1 MNRSLMEY
9 RSQQAKG
16 SDDGVVVFDVDKFRE
31 AYPSAKGTD
40 TQLNNAFIKA
50 GMLLR
55 NDKHSCVCNLA
66 EREML
71 LFLLVAHMDMLQ
83 SNIDEGNRA
92 VGRHPAQAKAVCQCL
107 LITAQQQMVRSGTR
121 KHHTVLNTGLSQV
134 GTGRFVHAGRCP
146 DAGVERWLLWLK
158 ASLRKRWRST
168 CQALP

>member
-9 RSQQAKG
+9 RSQQAKV
-16 SDDGVVVFDVDKFRE
+16 SDGGVVVFDVDKFRE

-71 LFLLVAHMDMLQ
+71 LWLLVAHMDMLQ
-83 SNIDEGNRA
+83 SNIDEGNSA
-92 VGRHPAQAKAVCQCL
+92 VGRASSASEGSVSVSL
-107 LITAQQQMVRSGTR
+107 DYGTATNGEKWYTQTPYGAEYWALTSRYRSFLYT
-121 KHHTVLNTGLSQV
+121 L
-134 GTGRFVHAGRCP
+134 
-146 DAGVERWLLWLK
+146 GV
-158 ASLRKRWRST
+158 APMPVWRGGYYG
-168 CQALP
+168 

>member
-16 SDDGVVVFDVDKFRE
+16 SDDGVVVFDVEKFHE

-83 SNIDEGNRA
+83 SNIDEGNSA
-92 VGRHPAQAKAVCQCL
+92 VGRASSASEGSVSVS
-107 LITAQQQMVRSGTR
+107 IDYGTATNGEKWYTQTPYGAEYWALTSRYRSFLYT
-121 KHHTVLNTGLSQV
+121 L
-134 GTGRFVHAGRCP
+134 
-146 DAGVERWLLWLK
+146 GV
-158 ASLRKRWRST
+158 APMPVWRGGYYG
-168 CQALP
+168 

>member
-9 RSQQAKG
+9 RSQQAKV

-71 LFLLVAHMDMLQ
+71 LWLLVAHMDMLQ
-83 SNIDEGNRA
+83 SNIDEGNSA
-92 VGRHPAQAKAVCQCL
+92 VGRASSASEGSVSVSL
-107 LITAQQQMVRSGTR
+107 DYGTATNGEKWYTQTPYGAEYWALTSRYRSFLYT
-121 KHHTVLNTGLSQV
+121 L
-134 GTGRFVHAGRCP
+134 
-146 DAGVERWLLWLK
+146 GV
-158 ASLRKRWRST
+158 APMPVWRGGYYG
-168 CQALP
+168 

>member
-9 RSQQAKG
+9 RSQQARV

-71 LFLLVAHMDMLQ
+71 LWLLVAHMDMLQ
-83 SNIDEGNRA
+83 SNIDEGNSA
-92 VGRHPAQAKAVCQCL
+92 VGRASSASEGSVSVSL
-107 LITAQQQMVRSGTR
+107 DYGTATNGEKWYTQTPYGAEYWTLTSRYRSFLYT
-121 KHHTVLNTGLSQV
+121 L
-134 GTGRFVHAGRCP
+134 
-146 DAGVERWLLWLK
+146 GV
-158 ASLRKRWRST
+158 APMSVWRGGYYG
-168 CQALP
+168 

>member
-9 RSQQAKG
+9 RSQQAKVN
-16 SDDGVVVFDVDKFRE
+16 DDGVVVFDVDKFRE

-71 LFLLVAHMDMLQ
+71 LWLLVAHMNMLQ
-83 SNIDEGNRA
+83 SNIDEGNSA
-92 VGRHPAQAKAVCQCL
+92 VGRASSASEGSVSVSL
-107 LITAQQQMVRSGTR
+107 DYGTATNGEKWYTQTPYGAEYWALTSRYRSFLYT
-121 KHHTVLNTGLSQV
+121 L
-134 GTGRFVHAGRCP
+134 
-146 DAGVERWLLWLK
+146 GV
-158 ASLRKRWRST
+158 APMPVWRGGYYG
-168 CQALP
+168 

>member
-9 RSQQAKG
+9 RSQQAKV

-71 LFLLVAHMDMLQ
+71 LWLLVAHMDMLQ
-83 SNIDEGNRA
+83 SNIDEGNSA
-92 VGRHPAQAKAVCQCL
+92 VGRASSASEGSVSVSL
-107 LITAQQQMVRSGTR
+107 DYGTATNGEKWYTQTPYGAEYWVLTSRYRSFLYT
-121 KHHTVLNTGLSQV
+121 L
-134 GTGRFVHAGRCP
+134 
-146 DAGVERWLLWLK
+146 GV
-158 ASLRKRWRST
+158 STMPVWRGGYYG
-168 CQALP
+168 

>member
-9 RSQQAKG
+9 RSQQAKV
-16 SDDGVVVFDVDKFRE
+16 SDDGVVVFDVEKFRE

-83 SNIDEGNRA
+83 SNIDEGNSA
-92 VGRHPAQAKAVCQCL
+92 VGRASSASEGSVSVS
-107 LITAQQQMVRSGTR
+107 IDYGTATNGEKWYTQTPYGAEYWALTSRYRSFLYT
-121 KHHTVLNTGLSQV
+121 L
-134 GTGRFVHAGRCP
+134 
-146 DAGVERWLLWLK
+146 GV
-158 ASLRKRWRST
+158 APMPVWRGGYYG
-168 CQALP
+168 

>member
-9 RSQQAKG
+9 RSQQAKV

-55 NDKHSCVCNLA
+55 NDKRSCVCNMA

-71 LFLLVAHMDMLQ
+71 LWLLVAHMDMLQ
-83 SNIDEGNRA
+83 SNIDEGNSA
-92 VGRHPAQAKAVCQCL
+92 VGRASSASEGSVSVSL
-107 LITAQQQMVRSGTR
+107 DYGTATNGEKWYTQTPYGAEYWALTSRYRSFLYT
-121 KHHTVLNTGLSQV
+121 L
-134 GTGRFVHAGRCP
+134 
-146 DAGVERWLLWLK
+146 GV
-158 ASLRKRWRST
+158 APMPVWRGGYYG
-168 CQALP
+168 

>member
-1 MNRSLMEY
+1 MEY
-9 RSQQAKG
+9 RSQQAKV

-71 LFLLVAHMDMLQ
+71 LWLLVAHMDILQ
-83 SNIDEGNRA
+83 SNIDEGNSA
-92 VGRHPAQAKAVCQCL
+92 VGRASSASEGSVSVSL
-107 LITAQQQMVRSGTR
+107 DYGTATNGEKWYTQTPYGAEYWALTSRYRSFLYT
-121 KHHTVLNTGLSQV
+121 L
-134 GTGRFVHAGRCP
+134 
-146 DAGVERWLLWLK
+146 GV
-158 ASLRKRWRST
+158 APMPVWRGGYYG
-168 CQALP
+168 

>member
-9 RSQQAKG
+9 RSQQAKV

-55 NDKHSCVCNLA
+55 NDKHSCVCNMA

-71 LFLLVAHMDMLQ
+71 LWLLVAHMDMLQ
-83 SNIDEGNRA
+83 SNIDEGNSA
-92 VGRHPAQAKAVCQCL
+92 VGRASSASEGSVSVSL
-107 LITAQQQMVRSGTR
+107 DYGTATNGEKWYTQTPYGAEYWALTSRYRSFLYT
-121 KHHTVLNTGLSQV
+121 L
-134 GTGRFVHAGRCP
+134 
-146 DAGVERWLLWLK
+146 GV
-158 ASLRKRWRST
+158 APMPVWRGGYYG
-168 CQALP
+168 

>member
-16 SDDGVVVFDVDKFRE
+16 SDDAVVVFDVEKFRE

-83 SNIDEGNRA
+83 SNIDEGNSA
-92 VGRHPAQAKAVCQCL
+92 VGRASSASEGSVSVSL
-107 LITAQQQMVRSGTR
+107 DYGTATNGEKWYTQTPFGAEYWALTSRYRSFLYT
-121 KHHTVLNTGLSQV
+121 L
-134 GTGRFVHAGRCP
+134 
-146 DAGVERWLLWLK
+146 GV
-158 ASLRKRWRST
+158 APMPVWRGGYYG
-168 CQALP
+168 

>member
-9 RSQQAKG
+9 RSQQAKV
-16 SDDGVVVFDVDKFRE
+16 SDDGVVVFDVNKFRE

-71 LFLLVAHMDMLQ
+71 LWLLVAHMDMLQ
-83 SNIDEGNRA
+83 SNIDEGNSA
-92 VGRHPAQAKAVCQCL
+92 VGRASSASEGSVSVSL
-107 LITAQQQMVRSGTR
+107 DYGTATNGEKWYTQTPYGAEYWALTSRYRSFLYT
-121 KHHTVLNTGLSQV
+121 L
-134 GTGRFVHAGRCP
+134 
-146 DAGVERWLLWLK
+146 GV
-158 ASLRKRWRST
+158 APMPVWRGGYYG
-168 CQALP
+168 

>member
-9 RSQQAKG
+9 RSQQAKV

-40 TQLNNAFIKA
+40 AQLNNAFIKA

-71 LFLLVAHMDMLQ
+71 LWLLVAHMDMLQ
-83 SNIDEGNRA
+83 SNIDEGNSA
-92 VGRHPAQAKAVCQCL
+92 VGRASSASEGSVSVSL
-107 LITAQQQMVRSGTR
+107 DYGTATNGEKWYTQTPYGAEYWALTSRYRSFLYT
-121 KHHTVLNTGLSQV
+121 L
-134 GTGRFVHAGRCP
+134 
-146 DAGVERWLLWLK
+146 GV
-158 ASLRKRWRST
+158 APMPVWRGGYYG
-168 CQALP
+168 

>member
-1 MNRSLMEY
+1 MEY
-9 RSQQAKG
+9 RSQQAKV

-71 LFLLVAHMDMLQ
+71 LWLLVAHMDMLQ
-83 SNIDEGNRA
+83 SNIDEGNSA
-92 VGRHPAQAKAVCQCL
+92 VGRASSASEGSVSVSL
-107 LITAQQQMVRSGTR
+107 DYGTATNGEKWYTQTPYGAEYWALTSRYRSFLYT
-121 KHHTVLNTGLSQV
+121 L
-134 GTGRFVHAGRCP
+134 
-146 DAGVERWLLWLK
+146 GV
-158 ASLRKRWRST
+158 APMPVWRGGYYG
-168 CQALP
+168 

>member
-9 RSQQAKG
+9 RSQQAKV
-16 SDDGVVVFDVDKFRE
+16 SDDGVVVFDVAKFRE

-83 SNIDEGNRA
+83 SNIDEGNSA
-92 VGRHPAQAKAVCQCL
+92 VGRASSASEGSVSVSL
-107 LITAQQQMVRSGTR
+107 DYGTATNGEKWYTQTPYGAEYWALTSRYRSFLYT
-121 KHHTVLNTGLSQV
+121 L
-134 GTGRFVHAGRCP
+134 
-146 DAGVERWLLWLK
+146 GV
-158 ASLRKRWRST
+158 APMPVWRGGYYG
-168 CQALP
+168 

>member
-16 SDDGVVVFDVDKFRE
+16 SDDGVVVFDVHKFRE

-55 NDKHSCVCNLA
+55 NDKHSCVCNIA

-83 SNIDEGNRA
+83 SNIDEGNSA
-92 VGRHPAQAKAVCQCL
+92 VGRASSASEGSVSVSL
-107 LITAQQQMVRSGTR
+107 DYGTATNGEKWYTQTPYGAEYWALTSRYRSFLYT
-121 KHHTVLNTGLSQV
+121 L
-134 GTGRFVHAGRCP
+134 
-146 DAGVERWLLWLK
+146 GV
-158 ASLRKRWRST
+158 APMPVWRGGYYG
-168 CQALP
+168 

>member
-31 AYPSAKGTD
+31 AYPSVKGTD

-55 NDKHSCVCNLA
+55 NDKHSCVGNLA

-83 SNIDEGNRA
+83 SNIDEGNSA
-92 VGRHPAQAKAVCQCL
+92 VGRASSASEGSVSVSL
-107 LITAQQQMVRSGTR
+107 DYGTATNGEKWYTQTPYGAEYWALTSRYRSFLYT
-121 KHHTVLNTGLSQV
+121 L
-134 GTGRFVHAGRCP
+134 
-146 DAGVERWLLWLK
+146 GV
-158 ASLRKRWRST
+158 APMPVWRGGYYG
-168 CQALP
+168 

>member
-9 RSQQAKG
+9 RSQQAKS

-71 LFLLVAHMDMLQ
+71 LWLLVAHMDMLQ
-83 SNIDEGNRA
+83 SNIDEGNSA
-92 VGRHPAQAKAVCQCL
+92 VGRASSASEGSVSVSL
-107 LITAQQQMVRSGTR
+107 DYGTATNGEKWYTQTPYGAEYWALTSRYRSFLYT
-121 KHHTVLNTGLSQV
+121 L
-134 GTGRFVHAGRCP
+134 
-146 DAGVERWLLWLK
+146 GV
-158 ASLRKRWRST
+158 APMPVWRGGYYG
-168 CQALP
+168 

>member
-9 RSQQAKG
+9 RSQQAKV

-83 SNIDEGNRA
+83 SNIDEGNSA
-92 VGRHPAQAKAVCQCL
+92 VGRASSASEGSVSVSL
-107 LITAQQQMVRSGTR
+107 DYGTATNGEKWYTQTPYGAEYWALTSRYRSFLYT
-121 KHHTVLNTGLSQV
+121 L
-134 GTGRFVHAGRCP
+134 
-146 DAGVERWLLWLK
+146 GV
-158 ASLRKRWRST
+158 STMPVWRGGYYG
-168 CQALP
+168 

>member
-31 AYPSAKGTD
+31 DYPSAKGTD

-71 LFLLVAHMDMLQ
+71 LWLLVAHMDMLQ
-83 SNIDEGNRA
+83 SNIDEGNSA
-92 VGRHPAQAKAVCQCL
+92 VGRASSASEGSVSVSL
-107 LITAQQQMVRSGTR
+107 DYGTATNGEKWYTQTPFGAEYWALTSRYRSFLYT
-121 KHHTVLNTGLSQV
+121 L
-134 GTGRFVHAGRCP
+134 
-146 DAGVERWLLWLK
+146 GV
-158 ASLRKRWRST
+158 APMPVWRGGYYG
-168 CQALP
+168 

>member
-71 LFLLVAHMDMLQ
+71 LWLLVAHMDTLQ
-83 SNIDEGNRA
+83 ANIDEGNSA
-92 VGRHPAQAKAVCQCL
+92 VGRASSASEGSVSVSL
-107 LITAQQQMVRSGTR
+107 DYGTATNGEKWYTQTPYGAEYWALTSRYRSFLYT
-121 KHHTVLNTGLSQV
+121 L
-134 GTGRFVHAGRCP
+134 
-146 DAGVERWLLWLK
+146 GV
-158 ASLRKRWRST
+158 APMPVWRGGYYG
-168 CQALP
+168 

>member
-9 RSQQAKG
+9 RSQQAKV

-40 TQLNNAFIKA
+40 TQLSNAFIKA

-71 LFLLVAHMDMLQ
+71 LWLLVAHMDMLQ
-83 SNIDEGNRA
+83 SNIDEGNSA
-92 VGRHPAQAKAVCQCL
+92 VGRASSASEGSVSVSL
-107 LITAQQQMVRSGTR
+107 DYGTATNGEKWYTQTPYGAEYWALTSRYRSFLYT
-121 KHHTVLNTGLSQV
+121 L
-134 GTGRFVHAGRCP
+134 
-146 DAGVERWLLWLK
+146 GV
-158 ASLRKRWRST
+158 APMPVWRGGYYG
-168 CQALP
+168 

>member
-9 RSQQAKG
+9 RSQQAKV

-83 SNIDEGNRA
+83 SNIDEGNSA
-92 VGRHPAQAKAVCQCL
+92 VGRASSASEGSVSVSL
-107 LITAQQQMVRSGTR
+107 DYGTATNGEKWYTQTPYGAEYWALTSRYRSFLYT
-121 KHHTVLNTGLSQV
+121 L
-134 GTGRFVHAGRCP
+134 
-146 DAGVERWLLWLK
+146 GV
-158 ASLRKRWRST
+158 APMPVWRGGYYG
-168 CQALP
+168 

>member
-9 RSQQAKG
+9 RSQQEKV

-71 LFLLVAHMDMLQ
+71 LWLLVAHMDMLQ
-83 SNIDEGNRA
+83 SNIDEGNSA
-92 VGRHPAQAKAVCQCL
+92 VGRASSASEGSVSVSL
-107 LITAQQQMVRSGTR
+107 DYGTATNGEKWYTQTPYGAEYWALTSRYRSFLYT
-121 KHHTVLNTGLSQV
+121 L
-134 GTGRFVHAGRCP
+134 
-146 DAGVERWLLWLK
+146 GV
-158 ASLRKRWRST
+158 APMPVWRGGYYG
-168 CQALP
+168 